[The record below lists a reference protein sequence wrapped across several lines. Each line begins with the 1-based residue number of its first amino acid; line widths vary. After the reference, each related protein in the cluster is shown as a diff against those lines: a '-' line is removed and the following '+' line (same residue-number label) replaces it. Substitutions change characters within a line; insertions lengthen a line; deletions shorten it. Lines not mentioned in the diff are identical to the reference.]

1 MNFSYLAMVFFFG
14 LMLVYIILCKEVLSI
29 IFRKKIWHFFF
40 FRVVEEKL
48 ILNLKFFLPEMLYV
62 LRLAEKLKERLTRIF
77 AEKLLGETPCKLNQI
92 FPPKNLVYFLA
103 DFFKNFFIYLSEIKK
118 IDRQLIDSNTC
129 IVYWLI
135 YFVIYLFYSVMC
147 IEEIK
152 RQVKHELLS
161 P

>member
-1 MNFSYLAMVFFFG
+1 
-14 LMLVYIILCKEVLSI
+14 MLVYIILCKEVLSI

-62 LRLAEKLKERLTRIF
+62 LHLAEKLKERLTRIF